1 MKDSIIVK
9 VSELRSAIQDI
20 RRSGCDIVSLT
31 IYEQDDSDE
40 DVLPARIS
48 LSACKA
54 YEPDQWA
61 DFDDVDSVPNEAEL
75 QEKFDTGIHMSD
87 NLL

>member
-1 MKDSIIVK
+1 MKNSF
-9 VSELRSAIQDI
+9 
-20 RRSGCDIVSLT
+20 
-31 IYEQDDSDE
+31 
-40 DVLPARIS
+40 
-48 LSACKA
+48 SACKA